1 MAGCQKYDDSALSGR
16 VDQLE
21 DRVSALEDRIDEFQN
36 SIDEFTELINQ
47 YKNEAR
53 IKDFTETSDGYLLT
67 FADGR
72 QMHIRHGEIPDLSV
86 VFDAELKEYVW
97 TANGEVILDK
107 EGNPV
112 PAYIAPE
119 FEVRDGKLGYTLG
132 NEWHEVSNGET
143 VGLISD
149 VVETSEGVSFIL
161 SSGSVIN
168 IPKVGFRLD
177 IDYFEYGAKPGQTV
191 IINYTMTDKDAN
203 AELLVYPD
211 DGFTVVNTG
220 YTLEITLPED
230 QALAYSGKILAVAVN
245 GNGATSAKIIRFG
258 DLVTEVTSAE
268 VVNISRKGG
277 LVPINIR
284 SNRPYNVMPMPD
296 PETFIPPDWLVPS
309 EGPATKAARED
320 VVYYEVLPMPDDM
333 TEDRT
338 ATLQVE
344 WQTNIKQEQEDWE
357 NYETYIIKKEIVIN
371 QLDTKDVAVDK
382 PMDNEGNLYQQPD
395 LLTNTLREGK
405 LEGGWTFRNCAIVH
419 YKSNVI
425 GGAGVRLGL
434 NGLNKVEDGHG
445 SLTSP
450 VFNDG
455 IGLFSFKYGSIAP
468 SANSRQHIKFKVQCL
483 KADDNTVL
491 YEKEV
496 TQATTLQAESVIKE
510 ETFEINQNVPCRIVV
525 TNTATKKE
533 SSTET
538 KTFNLMKIY
547 SAYYT
552 AYKAK

>member
-168 IPKVGFRLD
+168 IPKVGFRLN

-191 IINYTMTDKDAN
+191 QIDYTITDKDAN

-220 YTLEITLPED
+220 YNLEVTLPED
-230 QALAYSGKILAVAVN
+230 ETLAYSGKVLAVAVN

-258 DLVTEVTSAE
+258 ALVTEVTSAE
-268 VVNISRKGG
+268 VVKINRKGG

-284 SNRPYNVMPMPD
+284 SNRPYSVMPMPD

-357 NYETYIIKKEIVIN
+357 NFEKYTIRKEIVIT
-371 QLDTKDVAVDK
+371 QLDTKDVAVDR
-382 PMDNEGNLYQQPD
+382 PMDNNGNPYPAD
-395 LLTNTLREGK
+395 SGKGLLEGK
-405 LEGGWTFRNCAIVH
+405 LEGGWTFRNCAVVELE
-419 YKSNVI
+419 YNSPE
-425 GGAGVRLGL
+425 VRLGL
-434 NGLNKVEDGHG
+434 NGLNEIEDGHG

-455 IGLFSFKYGSIAP
+455 IGIFCLKYGSITGP
-468 SANSRQHIKFKVQCL
+468 NRWQHIKFKVQCL
-483 KADDNTVL
+483 KADDNSVL

-496 TQATTLQAESVIKE
+496 TQAKTLLAPSVINE
-510 ETFEINQNVPCRIVV
+510 ETFEIDQNVPCRIVV
-525 TNTATKKE
+525 TNVSTMSEGKDYNLATYN
-533 SSTET
+533 
-538 KTFNLMKIY
+538 FMKIY

>member
-161 SSGSVIN
+161 SSGSVIE

-220 YTLEITLPED
+220 YNLEVTLPED
-230 QALAYSGKILAVAVN
+230 ETLAYTGKVLAVAVN

-284 SNRPYNVMPMPD
+284 SNRPYSVMPMPD

-357 NYETYIIKKEIVIN
+357 NYETYIIKKEIVIT

-382 PMDNEGNLYQQPD
+382 PMDSEGNIYPANREEG
-395 LLTNTLREGK
+395 LLEGK
-405 LEGGWTFRNCAIVH
+405 LDGGWTFRNCAVVELE
-419 YKSNVI
+419 YNSPE
-425 GGAGVRLGL
+425 VRLAL
-434 NGLNKVEDGHG
+434 NGLNAIEDGHG

-455 IGLFSFKYGSIAP
+455 IGFFSLKYGSIS
-468 SANSRQHIKFKVQCL
+468 SANRRQHIKFKVQCL

-491 YEKEV
+491 FEREV
-496 TQATTLQAESVIKE
+496 TQAATLLDESVIKE

-525 TNTATKKE
+525 TNTATMKQ
-533 SSTET
+533 SSTDL
-538 KTFNLMKIY
+538 KTFNCMKIH

-552 AYKAK
+552 TYKTK